1 MTLLLGQDKKTQL
14 IMFTQINA
22 AAPPAHTHT
31 HTHEA
36 SEGDS
41 ECVCER
47 ERAAVIKEKY

>member
-31 HTHEA
+31 HTGRARGTA
-36 SEGDS
+36 S
-41 ECVCER
+41 VCER
-47 ERAAVIKEKY
+47 ERAAVINEKY